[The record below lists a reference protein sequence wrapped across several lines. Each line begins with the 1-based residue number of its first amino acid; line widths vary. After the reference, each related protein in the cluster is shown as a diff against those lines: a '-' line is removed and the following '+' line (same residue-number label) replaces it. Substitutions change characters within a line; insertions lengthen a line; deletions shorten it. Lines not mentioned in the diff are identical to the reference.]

1 MMRWS
6 GSSWDP
12 VTTGRN
18 LLSIVNKLS
27 TAGVNLGIGVWADAP
42 GLLAVIDNGVS
53 ISDAS
58 IAYSMPIQNVGAA
71 GCNPTTRVLVDGNLL
86 GQATAVT
93 VPSSGISIASQTQI
107 AVGLSPGTH
116 TIKVQALTWQ
126 STCGNVQILV
136 GMVGP
141 TNVTGNLAIM
151 VFPR

>member
-1 MMRWS
+1 M
-6 GSSWDP
+6 
-12 VTTGRN
+12 
-18 LLSIVNKLS
+18 
-27 TAGVNLGIGVWADAP
+27 NLGVGVWADAP
-42 GLLAVIDNGVS
+42 GLLAVIDNGTS

-71 GCNPTTRVLVDGNLL
+71 GCNPTARVLVEWSLARAGDR
-86 GQATAVT
+86 ASPCRVM
-93 VPSSGISIASQTQI
+93 SISIASQTQI

-141 TNVTGNLAIM
+141 TNVTGNLAIL